1 MRMNRNIINRLAFG
15 DILRRNAKRFGDKEV
30 IVVFGELDREGLERR
45 LTYREADEKAN
56 QFANALIERGM
67 KKDDRMAMIMGNSA
81 EFILC
86 QFGAAKAGVTVVPI
100 NPVITSRDIEYQ
112 LKHSESKFAV
122 VDDVFLP
129 KIKDI
134 LKNLGIDY
142 IIVPIS
148 GNAEHETF
156 REFIKGMPRE
166 EPEVEI
172 WERDILEILYT
183 SGTTAL
189 PKGVMLSHLN
199 VIFGCL
205 NATLDGAMVGFAN
218 PDAVVTTLMPLFH
231 CAQQAITYG
240 VATIPGGKT
249 VVMRGFDPETL
260 LRAIEKEK
268 ITFTFMLPTMY
279 RIILDMDLSNYDLS
293 SWKYALYAMTPMD
306 ERTKRRLI
314 EELGLTIMLGTGQTE
329 AFPPTSIFRPEHQ
342 LEKEGNYWG
351 TPCYF
356 TEHAIMDDDGNF
368 LSENQIG
375 EIVLRGP
382 NIMEGYLKN
391 EEATAEASKYGW
403 HHMGDLGF
411 FDEDRLLKFVDRKKD
426 MIKTGGENVPSI
438 KVESVIL
445 AHPKVAEAAVIGLP
459 HERWGEAVTAVV
471 VPKDPSLTEDEL
483 LKYCK
488 EHLAGFEVPKKV
500 IFVSE
505 MPKTATGKIQK
516 YQLRERYEDLYK
528 ATK

>member
-1 MRMNRNIINRLAFG
+1 MNRNIINRLAFG
-15 DILRRNAKRFGDKEV
+15 DVLRRNAKRFGDREA
-30 IVVFGELDREGLERR
+30 IVVFGELDREGLEKK

-67 KKDDRMAMIMGNSA
+67 KKGDRVAMIMGNSA
-81 EFILC
+81 EFVLC
-86 QFGAAKAGVTVVPI
+86 QFGAAKAGATVVPI

-122 VDDVFLP
+122 VDDIFLP

-142 IIVPIS
+142 IVVPIS

-156 REFIKGMPRE
+156 KEFIKGMPKE

-205 NATLDGAMVGFAN
+205 NATLDGAMIGFAN
-218 PDAVVTTLMPLFH
+218 PDAVATTLMPLFH

-240 VATIPGGKT
+240 VAIIPGGKT

-260 LRAIEKEK
+260 LRAIEKER

-356 TEHAIMDDDGNF
+356 TEHAIMDDEGNL

-382 NIMEGYLKN
+382 NVMEGYLKN

-411 FDEDRLLKFVDRKKD
+411 FDEDGLLKFVDRKKD

-483 LKYCK
+483 IKYCK

>member
-1 MRMNRNIINRLAFG
+1 MKSRNIINRLAFG
-15 DILRRNAKRFGDKEV
+15 DVLRRNARRFPDKEAAV
-30 IVVFGELDREGLERR
+30 AYGELDRKGLEKR
-45 LTYREADEKAN
+45 LTYKEMDEKAN
-56 QFANALIERGM
+56 QFANALIEWGL
-67 KKDDRMAMIMGNSA
+67 KKGERMAMIMGNSI
-81 EFILC
+81 EFMLSH
-86 QFGAAKAGVTVVPI
+86 FGAAKAGVTAVPI
-100 NPVITSRDIEYQ
+100 NPVIAPKDIEYQ
-112 LKHSESKFAV
+112 LQHSESKFAV

-129 KIKDI
+129 KVEDI
-134 LKNLGIDY
+134 LKNGGIDY
-142 IIVPIS
+142 VTVPIS
-148 GNAEHETF
+148 GNSDSETF
-156 REFIKGMPRE
+156 RDFVKNMPKD

-205 NATLDGAMVGFAN
+205 NIALDGALIGFAGPN
-218 PDAVVTTLMPLFH
+218 CVMTTLMPLFH

-240 VATIPGGKT
+240 SAIIPGGKT

-260 LRAIEKEK
+260 LKGIEDEG

-279 RIILDMDLSNYDLS
+279 RQILDMDLSNYNLS

-314 EELGLTIMLGTGQTE
+314 EELNLTIMLGSGQTE
-329 AFPPTSIFRPEHQ
+329 AFPPTIIFRPEHQ
-342 LEKEGNYWG
+342 LMKEGNYWG
-351 TPCYF
+351 TPCPF
-356 TEHAIMDDDGNF
+356 TEHAIMDDEGN
-368 LSENQIG
+368 LLPPNKVG

-391 EEATAEASKYGW
+391 DEATAEASKYGW

-411 FDEDRLLKFVDRKKD
+411 FDEDGLLKFVDRKKD

-445 AHPKVAEAAVIGLP
+445 AHEKVAEAAVIGLP
-459 HERWGEAVTAVV
+459 HERWGEAVTAIV
-471 VPKDPSLTEDEL
+471 VPKDPSLTEEEL
-483 LKYCK
+483 IKYCK

-500 IFVSE
+500 IFVKE

-516 YQLRERYEDLYK
+516 YQIREMYKDLYK
-528 ATK
+528 DGK